1 MIMIIII
8 VILFLHLCFY
18 NNKILHVHIHV
29 YNDITICRLDTLHH
43 QLLIMQEEHKRAIQ
57 KTLSAED
64 RAQKMDQLLAQEE
77 ATVQQLEKE
86 LAIKR
91 EKKFKQSQ
99 QLQEVKRRK
108 QNIEAEIQVE
118 KYSNM
123 K

>member
-1 MIMIIII
+1 
-8 VILFLHLCFY
+8 
-18 NNKILHVHIHV
+18 
-29 YNDITICRLDTLHH
+29 
-43 QLLIMQEEHKRAIQ
+43 MQEEHKRAIQ

-86 LAIKR
+86 LAVKR

-108 QNIEAEIQVE
+108 QNIEAEIQVR
-118 KYSNM
+118 K
-123 K
+123 